1 MSEKQQKVYAKGIF
15 ANTANNDFVIAKLSF
30 KVEDAIAFLQANKN
44 EKGYCNIDILK
55 GKDKDGQSK
64 PYAVLNDW
72 KPTGDY
78 KPKNQTNAFQKPDLS
93 GTAESD
99 GLPF

>member
-1 MSEKQQKVYAKGIF
+1 MSEKPTKVYAKGIF

-55 GKDKDGQSK
+55 GKDKEGNSK

-78 KPKNQTNAFQKPDLS
+78 KPKNQTSAFQKPDLGVS
-93 GTAESD
+93 ESD
-99 GLPF
+99 SELPF